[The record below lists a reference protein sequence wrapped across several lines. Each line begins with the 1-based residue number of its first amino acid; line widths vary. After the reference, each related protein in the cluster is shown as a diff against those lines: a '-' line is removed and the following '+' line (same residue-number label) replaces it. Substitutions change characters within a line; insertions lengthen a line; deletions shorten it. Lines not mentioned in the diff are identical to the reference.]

1 MKRKHVKMIIKKYP
15 IKLIILRKELLNTKE
30 VSNYQFERNRTQR
43 ELNTI
48 SEEMNSVLKRI
59 QTLNNDYR
67 RKTLIYMLY
76 QKYNLNDFK
85 GKEAEK
91 LYQTWRSMQ

>member
-1 MKRKHVKMIIKKYP
+1 
-15 IKLIILRKELLNTKE
+15 
-30 VSNYQFERNRTQR
+30 
-43 ELNTI
+43 
-48 SEEMNSVLKRI
+48 MNSVLKRI